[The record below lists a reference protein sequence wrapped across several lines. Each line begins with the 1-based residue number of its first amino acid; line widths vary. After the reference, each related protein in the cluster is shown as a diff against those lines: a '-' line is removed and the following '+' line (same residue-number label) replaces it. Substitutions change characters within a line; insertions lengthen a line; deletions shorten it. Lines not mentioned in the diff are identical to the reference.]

1 MSKWFVNLQM
11 QSTEEQ
17 LEALADAGY
26 EVKNVLEHQ
35 HMVAFVRSYLFR
47 RDPLMLF
54 YWLFNLLVVVMALV
68 FLLRTGVDMDFLLDF
83 LLGLG
88 IFFLLIPLHE
98 WIHGLGYR
106 MAGAP
111 QVSYKVIWRQLVF
124 YAMADRFVVRKKAFV
139 GMALAPFGI
148 INSGLLMLL
157 AFGPQSIHGYLLGV
171 LFMHTSGCA
180 GDFVLVSYFHSHWRQ
195 DPLTFDDVPA
205 QKTYFLVKRN

>member
-1 MSKWFVNLQM
+1 MH
-11 QSTEEQ
+11 STEQQ
-17 LEALADAGY
+17 LEALTAAGY
-26 EVKNVLEHQ
+26 KVNKVLEHQ
-35 HMVAFVRSYLFR
+35 HLVAFVRSYLFR
-47 RDPLMLF
+47 RDPLMVF
-54 YWLFNLLVVVMALV
+54 YWLFNLLVLVMALV
-68 FLLRTGVDMDFLLDF
+68 LLLRVGLDMDFLVDF
-83 LLGLG
+83 FLGLG
-88 IFFLLIPLHE
+88 VFFLLIPLHE

-139 GMALAPFGI
+139 GMALAPFVV
-148 INSGLLMLL
+148 INSCLLMLL
-157 AFGPQSIHGYLLGV
+157 AFGPQSFHGYILGV

-180 GDFVLVSYFHSHWRQ
+180 GDFALVSYFHSHWQQ